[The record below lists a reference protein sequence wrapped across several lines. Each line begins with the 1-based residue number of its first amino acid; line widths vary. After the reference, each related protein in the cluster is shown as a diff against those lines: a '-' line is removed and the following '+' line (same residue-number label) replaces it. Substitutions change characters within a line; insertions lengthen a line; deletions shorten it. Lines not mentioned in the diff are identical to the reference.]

1 MSDQTTISFAN
12 LSLPQEGVAV
22 VLAEEGPKLAPAA
35 KELDKASKGLL
46 SRAAT
51 ISGFKGRKDTTVDL
65 LAPAGLKFARL
76 VLMGTGKTAD
86 YTAEDWLNL
95 GGTVRGLLTG
105 KEGPNAHIVLDGGGK
120 GIAPEDVANFALG
133 ASLRGYKFRK
143 YKSTKTPKKNGA
155 AENDKTLKKIVIHT
169 ADPRAATKL
178 YRGTRAIANGVTLAR
193 DLVNEPANVL
203 GPAEFAQRTKAL
215 TKVGVAGDRACTE
228 GASASRHEC
237 AARRGAGKR
246 PPQSRGGD
254 AVEGCR
260 RQRRRSRRVRRQG
273 RHLRHR
279 RHLDQACCRHGGH
292 EGRHGRRCLRRR
304 SHA

>member
-22 VLAEEGPKLAPAA
+22 VLAEEGPKLAPSA
-35 KELDKASKGLL
+35 KELDNASKGLL
-46 SRAAT
+46 SRAAA

-105 KEGPNAHIVLDGGGK
+105 KEGPSAHIVLDGGGK
-120 GIAPEDVANFALG
+120 SIAPEDVAHFALG
-133 ASLRGYKFRK
+133 ASLRGYKFKK

-169 ADPRAATKL
+169 AEPRAAAKL
-178 YRGTRAIANGVTLAR
+178 
-193 DLVNEPANVL
+193 
-203 GPAEFAQRTKAL
+203 
-215 TKVGVAGDRACTE
+215 
-228 GASASRHEC
+228 
-237 AARRGAGKR
+237 
-246 PPQSRGGD
+246 
-254 AVEGCR
+254 
-260 RQRRRSRRVRRQG
+260 
-273 RHLRHR
+273 
-279 RHLDQACCRHGGH
+279 
-292 EGRHGRRCLRRR
+292 
-304 SHA
+304 